1 MSTVI
6 VRPLPGERR
15 VSYSAAWFVP
25 VDLVT
30 GLSPAL
36 PLRVLLDIRQAQA
49 WLPTGIKATI
59 TLSGAVAYPDLG
71 RRRNPA
77 AAAPIRYRARFEA
90 DAYLALSRAHR
101 DGEEFLAYPFDDTTP
116 PAQPASPATVNLAP
130 AVGYPFANDLPV
142 LYGQV
147 STAAG
152 EPVPDVEL
160 STTVGPPVL
169 RTPQTTLTLTGPGG
183 TFALPL
189 RWAPD
194 GQPITVVAVDYRST
208 PNRTGQLSVQLPD
221 ALGRSQKIVIG

>member
-1 MSTVI
+1 MSRVI
-6 VRPLPGERR
+6 VRPLRGERR

-36 PLRVLLDIRQAQA
+36 PLRVLLDIRQAQT
-49 WLPTGIKATI
+49 WVPTGIKATI

-77 AAAPIRYRARFEA
+77 SAAPIRYRARFEA

-101 DGEEFLAYPFDDTTP
+101 DGEEFLVYPFDDTTP
-116 PAQPASPATVNLAP
+116 PAQSASPVTVNLAP
-130 AVGYPFANDLPV
+130 AVGYPFPSDLPV

-147 STAAG
+147 RTAAG

-160 STTVGPPVL
+160 SATVGPPVL

-194 GQPITVVAVDYRST
+194 GRPITVVAVDYRST
-208 PNRTGQLSVQLPD
+208 PNRTGQLSAQLPD
-221 ALGRSQKIVIG
+221 ALGRNQKIVIG